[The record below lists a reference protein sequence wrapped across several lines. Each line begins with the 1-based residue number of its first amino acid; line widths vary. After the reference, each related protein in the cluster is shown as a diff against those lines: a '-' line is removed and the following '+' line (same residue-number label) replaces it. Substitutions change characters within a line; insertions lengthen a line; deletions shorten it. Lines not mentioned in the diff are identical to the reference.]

1 MNLNIIEYVTES
13 AECTAISWRI
23 IKNGDKLA
31 KVAAKLNIP
40 D

>member
-1 MNLNIIEYVTES
+1 MLQKN

-23 IKNGDKLA
+23 TKNGDKIA
-31 KVAAKLNIP
+31 KVAAKLDIR